1 MGLAMIAMGSMIAL
15 SYFFGSQWLER
26 AVLWWPLLLIMVGIE
41 ILIYLWQSKQDA
53 PLVKFDLFSM
63 FVVAFFGG
71 TAILLALGQS
81 SGIIEEFRK
90 LTAEK
95 TYMDITDH
103 QQPVDA
109 SIKRIVVRGN
119 GRMGPQVSVDKMK
132 ERSVEVFGN
141 CLVSPGREGQKEL
154 DVTRMRQAG
163 DTLYIS
169 LNQLKERGRFPVS
182 SDYCYVTLVLPET
195 IPVEMPGWLVRP
207 IFEGE
212 LPKNWKLNDN
222 L

>member
-95 TYMDITDH
+95 HTWIL
-103 QQPVDA
+103 Q
-109 SIKRIVVRGN
+109 
-119 GRMGPQVSVDKMK
+119 
-132 ERSVEVFGN
+132 
-141 CLVSPGREGQKEL
+141 
-154 DVTRMRQAG
+154 
-163 DTLYIS
+163 
-169 LNQLKERGRFPVS
+169 
-182 SDYCYVTLVLPET
+182 T
-195 IPVEMPGWLVRP
+195 INNRLMPP
-207 IFEGE
+207 
-212 LPKNWKLNDN
+212 
-222 L
+222 